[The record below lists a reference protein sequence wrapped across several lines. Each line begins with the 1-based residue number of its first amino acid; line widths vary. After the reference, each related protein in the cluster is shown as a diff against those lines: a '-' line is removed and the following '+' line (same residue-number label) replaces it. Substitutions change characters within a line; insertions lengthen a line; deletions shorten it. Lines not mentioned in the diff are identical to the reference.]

1 MIGWVFRAG
10 LGDEHDGD
18 FRRVDVDMRDE
29 ITGPACIEAGAVDPI
44 YQIGGYQGFLSF

>member
-1 MIGWVFRAG
+1 MTGWVFRAG
-10 LGDEHDGD
+10 LGDEHDGN

-29 ITGPACIEAGAVDPI
+29 ITGPASVEAWDVDPI